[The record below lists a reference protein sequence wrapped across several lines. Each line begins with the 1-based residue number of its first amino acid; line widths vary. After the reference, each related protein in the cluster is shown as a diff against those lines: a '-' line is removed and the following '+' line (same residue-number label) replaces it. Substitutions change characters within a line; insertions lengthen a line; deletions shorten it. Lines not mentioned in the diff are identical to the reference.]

1 MVRTTWPLLLAA
13 ALGLV
18 PFTIFSNFLVDI
30 AADAH
35 GHSSTIGSFRGLG
48 GIAAVIVG
56 VLCAPL
62 IDAIPRQ
69 RLINLALA
77 TLGLGCALSVVS
89 HTSTWIAFCLIIG
102 AGTAVLNPAISAQAS
117 DTFHNDAEA
126 GRAATLVSSTMTL
139 TAMLAAPILA
149 GPALI
154 WGWQGNMIV
163 VAITCLLTV
172 AIISRRRAHQ
182 TSITAHTER
191 QDTTHTTHNT
201 TDSAPPAD
209 IRGNT
214 TNYLASF
221 TLAARTPAAL
231 PLLGV
236 SMLRTAA
243 FMGQLA
249 FVAVFYHDHFGLS
262 SEVFTWVWSL
272 SGLSFFLGNWFGGK
286 ALKPIESP
294 GAMALVMTI
303 ASLSGTGAVYYLF
316 HAPHLIIALAC
327 TSLVAISHAVIAA
340 CVTTILVRQSH
351 HRGTILSLNG
361 VGQSIGVC
369 VGASLAGIG
378 LQTASWHGAGL
389 SLGITTLVAA
399 ILSMLAGL
407 HLRHHTTSNEPGDHH
422 A

>member
-182 TSITAHTER
+182 TSITAHTEHKT
-191 QDTTHTTHNT
+191 QPTQHTTPPIAPHPQTYEATPQT
-201 TDSAPPAD
+201 TSPRSPSRPEHPQPFHCWEYRCCVPPHSWGSSPLSQCS
-209 IRGNT
+209 IT
-214 TNYLASF
+214 TTSDYPPKF
-221 TLAARTPAAL
+221 
-231 PLLGV
+231 
-236 SMLRTAA
+236 
-243 FMGQLA
+243 
-249 FVAVFYHDHFGLS
+249 
-262 SEVFTWVWSL
+262 
-272 SGLSFFLGNWFGGK
+272 
-286 ALKPIESP
+286 SP
-294 GAMALVMTI
+294 G
-303 ASLSGTGAVYYLF
+303 Y
-316 HAPHLIIALAC
+316 
-327 TSLVAISHAVIAA
+327 
-340 CVTTILVRQSH
+340 
-351 HRGTILSLNG
+351 
-361 VGQSIGVC
+361 
-369 VGASLAGIG
+369 GASPACHS
-378 LQTASWHGAGL
+378 SWETG
-389 SLGITTLVAA
+389 SAA
-399 ILSMLAGL
+399 KPLNP
-407 HLRHHTTSNEPGDHH
+407 SNPQVPWHSS
-422 A
+422 